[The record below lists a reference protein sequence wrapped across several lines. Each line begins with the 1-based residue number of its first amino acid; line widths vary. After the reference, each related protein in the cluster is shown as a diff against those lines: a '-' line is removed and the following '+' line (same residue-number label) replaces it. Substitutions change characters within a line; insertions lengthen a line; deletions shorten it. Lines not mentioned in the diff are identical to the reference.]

1 MVSTLDSESNN
12 PSSSLGRTL
21 ILTLTF
27 RYRIWGLH
35 EVISEAWKATKSN
48 TVCCTCSNHLTNFY
62 FNGKGTARTQSPT
75 TKNCAPEL
83 LAFGV
88 IAKVSPDSV
97 QCLGLTPDEQPVG
110 SLLRLCQVSMKVSTS
125 IEDLQ
130 WLSDTE
136 SLDLEIP
143 SRFRLLVLPL
153 QSNFW
158 SHIPFFSWQIDIQVH
173 LITLLNMIIN
183 LFNITFSSSTA
194 IPRRTYPVSSAP
206 GSQATS
212 GPVST
217 WMGDRLGIPGAVG
230 IFSIFN
236 TFFITF
242 LSP

>member
-1 MVSTLDSESNN
+1 
-12 PSSSLGRTL
+12 
-21 ILTLTF
+21 
-27 RYRIWGLH
+27 
-35 EVISEAWKATKSN
+35 VISEAWKATKSN

-158 SHIPFFSWQIDIQVH
+158 SHIPFFSWPIDIQVH
-173 LITLLNMIIN
+173 LITLLRMIIN
-183 LFNITFSSSTA
+183 LFKITYSSSTA

-206 GSQATS
+206 GSQAVRTCPKS
-212 GPVST
+212 
-217 WMGDRLGIPGAVG
+217 
-230 IFSIFN
+230 
-236 TFFITF
+236 
-242 LSP
+242 LSPSPSWTSNWKVKVRQPPQNKDSSSVYITSLLSVQCQ